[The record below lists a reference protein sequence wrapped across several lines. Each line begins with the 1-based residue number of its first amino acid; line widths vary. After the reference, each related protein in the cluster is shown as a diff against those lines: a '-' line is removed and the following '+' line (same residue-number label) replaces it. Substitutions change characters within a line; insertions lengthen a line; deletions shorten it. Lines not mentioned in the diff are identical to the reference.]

1 MHEPHGQPVTILFTD
16 VQGSTQ
22 LRARHGDR
30 VADEILHDHEAIVRR
45 AIGAHGGVEV
55 AFLGDGF
62 MATFDDPSAGL
73 RCAVA
78 VQQALQQYGRDN
90 PDRRIRVRI
99 GLHHGAA
106 VQRDGSLYGQAVNA
120 ASRVMGEAVGGQ
132 ILVTAAVRDALE
144 ATGAFSFVDRGLYW
158 LRGLPDRWRLYEA
171 EWGRDDAGG
180 AVGPVQTPF
189 VGRERERADLRRA
202 VEDARLGRGSFV
214 LVTGE
219 AGVGKSRLLQEID
232 AEADARG
239 LRVLAG
245 HSVKDEGQAPYLPF
259 TEMIEQGM
267 VTPRSPATL
276 RHSLGDAAPEIARIA
291 PALRLVVPDIP
302 APLELPPEQAR
313 RYLWLSMREFIG
325 RAATERPLLLVLEDL
340 HWADESTLLLLEYL
354 APQLPGMPVMIVG
367 TFRDDEVEPTSP
379 LARILNQLVRQRL
392 VTRIALRPLT
402 EQDLGAL
409 LAGLTGQRP
418 PAALVRGIYAQSEGN
433 PFFAE
438 ELYFHLAESG
448 VLLDE
453 QGRFRGDL
461 RIEDLDVPSSVRMV
475 VGERLARLS
484 EATQRALVAAAV
496 RGRVFE
502 LDLVERVGGEPGGDL
517 LDAFDEAER
526 ARLIMPS
533 RTESSSYTFAH
544 ELIRQTLLAD
554 ASTVRRRRLHV
565 AIAAALEAIH
575 ADDLEAHAA
584 DLAYHLAQGGAG
596 GRDGR
601 LVRYLRMAGDR
612 AMDTAAYAEAADH
625 FARAVALLERKPDA
639 QEQDRGALAELVER
653 LAMALRSQGRWD
665 EALKVMDEALRLYQ
679 ALGRTDALGRLCGV
693 MSYQLGWAAK
703 WEEAVTV
710 ATRGLAALGDLP
722 NPDRARLLAAA
733 AWVSGLAGDYAGATG
748 MFAAARELAGQLGD
762 QAALADVLQ
771 LQTIHHM
778 AWAELADGVA
788 AGLRAAEFYEAT
800 RDLWELTGVLAFVEY
815 QHRTLARPEPTA
827 AHAAR
832 LTGLAERVAPMA
844 ERLGHLG
851 AEFLVVASRIRIEGV
866 YRADLAFIERL
877 GRHVVEICERAG
889 LPWLYVG
896 HLYLGLAAHWRGD
909 WETAE
914 RELRLA
920 DELEAPGAIGGQSA
934 AHLALHL
941 ARAGRGDEAVQI
953 VEARRPGFPVAGRTS
968 SIGAWNMLLGFVE
981 ALALAGRPDEVA
993 ALRPLLD
1000 QALALDDWISFDGRL
1015 VATRAA
1021 IAAAAARDW
1030 DAAER
1035 HLATALATADA
1046 LGNHIEQVDLG
1057 YWRARML
1064 LDRGR
1069 PGDREAAA
1077 ALAAEVA
1084 GRYREL
1090 GLRRHAEHA
1099 AALLDRDGERGRHA

>member
-1 MHEPHGQPVTILFTD
+1 MDGRPITILFTD

-30 VADEILHDHEAIVRR
+30 LADEMLRDHETIVRR
-45 AIGAHGGVEV
+45 AIGAYGGVEV

-62 MATFDDPSAGL
+62 MTTFGTPAAGL
-73 RCAVA
+73 SCAIA
-78 VQQALQQYGRDN
+78 IQQALQSYGRDN
-90 PDRRIRVRI
+90 ADRRIRARI
-99 GLHHGAA
+99 GLHHGEA
-106 VQRDGSLYGQAVNA
+106 VHRDGTLYGQAVHA
-120 ASRVMGEAVGGQ
+120 ASRVMSEAVGGQ
-132 ILVTAAVRDALE
+132 ILVTAAVRDAVA
-144 ATGAFSFVDRGLYW
+144 ATGTFSFVDRGLYW
-158 LRGLPDRWRLYEA
+158 LRGFPDRWRLYEA
-171 EWGRDDAGG
+171 EWGREVAGG
-180 AVGPVQTPF
+180 AVGPVQAPF

-202 VEDARLGRGSFV
+202 VEDARLGHGSFV
-214 LVTGE
+214 LVSGE
-219 AGVGKSRLLQEID
+219 AGVGKTRLIQEID

-245 HSVKDEGQAPYLPF
+245 HSAKDEGQAPYLPF

-267 VTPRSPATL
+267 VTPRSPTTL
-276 RHSLGDAAPEIARIA
+276 RRALGEAAPEIARIA
-291 PALRLVVPDIP
+291 PALRLVVPEIP
-302 APLELPPEQAR
+302 APLDLPPEQAR

-325 RAATERPLLLVLEDL
+325 RAAQERPLLLVLEDL

-354 APQLPGMPVMIVG
+354 APHLPDMPVMVVG
-367 TFRDDEVEPTSP
+367 TFRDDEVEPSSP
-379 LARILNQLVRQRL
+379 LAGILNQLVRQRL
-392 VTRIALRPLT
+392 VTRIGLRPLT
-402 EQDLGAL
+402 EDGVAAL
-409 LAGLTGQRP
+409 VAGLGGRQP

-438 ELYFHLAESG
+438 EIYLHLAESG
-448 VLLDE
+448 VLFDD

-461 RIEDLDVPSSVRMV
+461 RVEDLDVPSSVRMV

-484 EATQRALVAAAV
+484 QATQRALVAAAV

-502 LDLVERVGGEPGGDL
+502 LDLVEQVAGEPGGDL

-526 ARLIMPS
+526 ARLITPS
-533 RTESSSYTFAH
+533 RSELSSYAFAH

-565 AIAAALEAIH
+565 AIAGALEAVH
-575 ADDLEAHAA
+575 ADDLETHAA

-596 GRDGR
+596 QDGR

-612 AMDTAAYAEAADH
+612 AMDTAAYAQAADH
-625 FARAVALLERKPDA
+625 FARAVALLERRPGA
-639 QEQDRGALAELVER
+639 QEEDRGDLAELVER

-665 EALKVMDEALRLYQ
+665 EALKVMDEALRLYE

-693 MSYQLGWAAK
+693 MSYQLGWAAR
-703 WEEAVTV
+703 WEEAVGV
-710 ATRGLAALGDLP
+710 ATRGLAVLGDLP

-748 MFAAARELAGQLGD
+748 MFAAARELATRLGD

-778 AWAELADGVA
+778 AWVELADGVA
-788 AGLRAAEFYEAT
+788 AGLRAAEVYEAT
-800 RDLWELTGVLAFVEY
+800 GDLWELTGVLAFVEY
-815 QHRTLARPEPTA
+815 QHKTLARSEPTA

-832 LTGLAERVAPMA
+832 LAGLAGRVGPMA

-866 YRADLAFIERL
+866 YPADLAFVERL
-877 GRHVVEICERAG
+877 GGHVVEICERGG

-896 HLYLGLAAHWRGD
+896 HLYLGLAAHWQGG

-914 RELRLA
+914 QELRLA
-920 DELEAPGAIGGQSA
+920 DQLEAPGAIGGQSA

-941 ARAGRGDEAVQI
+941 AMAGRGDEAVGI
-953 VEARRPGFPVAGRTS
+953 VEARRAGLPVAGRTS

-981 ALALAGRPDEVA
+981 ALALAGRSDEVA
-993 ALRPLLD
+993 ALRPLLEE
-1000 QALALDDWISFDGRL
+1000 ALALDDWIAFDGRL
-1015 VATRAA
+1015 VSTRAA

-1035 HLATALATADA
+1035 HFATALGVAEA
-1046 LGNHIEQVDLG
+1046 LGNRIEQVDLG
-1057 YWRARML
+1057 FWRARML
-1064 LDRGR
+1064 LERDGS
-1069 PGDREAAA
+1069 GDREAAA
-1077 ALAAEVA
+1077 ALAADVA

-1090 GLRRHAEHA
+1090 GIPRHAELA
-1099 AALLDRDGERGRHA
+1099 AALLPPDTAS

>member
-1 MHEPHGQPVTILFTD
+1 MREPREGGGHPITILFTD

-30 VADEILHDHEAIVRR
+30 VADEILHDHEGIVRR
-45 AIGAHGGVEV
+45 AVEAHGGDEA

-62 MATFDDPSAGL
+62 MLTFASPADGL
-73 RCAVA
+73 RCAIA
-78 VQQALQQYGRDN
+78 IQQDLQRYGRDN
-90 PDRRIRVRI
+90 ADRRVRVRI
-99 GLHHGAA
+99 GLHQGEATE
-106 VQRDGSLYGQAVNA
+106 RDGTLYGQAVNA
-120 ASRVMGEAVGGQ
+120 ASRVMSEAAGGQ
-132 ILVTAAVRDALE
+132 ILVTAAVHDAV
-144 ATGAFSFVDRGLYW
+144 AAAGFSFVDRGLYW
-158 LRGLPDRWRLYEA
+158 LRGFPDRWRLYEA

-180 AVGPVQTPF
+180 AIGPGQTPF

-202 VEDARLGRGSFV
+202 VEDARVGHGSLV

-219 AGVGKSRLLQEID
+219 AGVGKTRLVQEVD
-232 AEADARG
+232 AEADAHG
-239 LRVLAG
+239 LRVLVG
-245 HSVKDEGQAPYLPF
+245 HSTRDEGRSPYLPF

-276 RHSLGDAAPEIARIA
+276 RRALGEAAPEIARIA
-291 PALRLVVPDIP
+291 PALRLVVPEIP
-302 APLELPPEQAR
+302 APLDLPPEQAR

-325 RAATERPLLLVLEDL
+325 RAAEDRPLLLVFEDL

-354 APQLPGMPVMIVG
+354 APSLPEMPVMIVG
-367 TFRDDEVEPTSP
+367 TFRDDEIEAGSP
-379 LARILNQLVRQRL
+379 LARILNQLVRERL
-392 VTRIALRPLT
+392 VTRVPLRRLT
-402 EQDLGAL
+402 EEVVASLV
-409 LAGLTGQRP
+409 AGLTGQRP

-438 ELYFHLAESG
+438 EIYLHLAESG
-448 VLLDE
+448 VLFDDH
-453 QGRFRGDL
+453 GRFRGDL
-461 RIEDLDVPSSVRMV
+461 RVEDLEVPSSVRMV
-475 VGERLARLS
+475 IGERLGRLS

-502 LDLVERVGGEPGGDL
+502 LELVERVAGDPGGDL

-526 ARLIMPS
+526 ARLITPS
-533 RTESSSYTFAH
+533 KSEPSSYAFTH
-544 ELIRQTLLAD
+544 ELIRQTLLAG
-554 ASTVRRRRLHV
+554 ASTVRRRRLHL
-565 AIAAALEAIH
+565 AIADALEAIH

-584 DLAYHLAQGGAG
+584 DLAFHLAHGRAG

-612 AMDTAAYAEAADH
+612 AMDAAAYAEAVEH
-625 FARAVALLERKPDA
+625 FAQAVSLLERQPEA
-639 QEQDRGALAELVER
+639 GEEERGDLAELVER

-665 EALKVMDEALRLYQ
+665 EALKVMDEALRLYES
-679 ALGRTDALGRLCGV
+679 LGRADALGRLCGA

-703 WEEAVTV
+703 WEEAVAV
-710 ATRGLAALGDLP
+710 ASRGLAALGDLP

-748 MFAAARELAGQLGD
+748 MFAGARELATQLGD
-762 QAALADVLQ
+762 ESALADVLQ

-778 AWAELADGVA
+778 AWVELADGVA
-788 AGLRAAEFYEAT
+788 AGLRAAEVYEAT
-800 RDLWELTGVLAFVEY
+800 GDLWDLTGVLAFAEY
-815 QHRTLARPEPTA
+815 QHKTLARPEPTA

-832 LTGLAERVAPMA
+832 LAGLAERVAPMA
-844 ERLGHLG
+844 EHLGHLG

-866 YRADLAFIERL
+866 YRADLAFVERM
-877 GRHVVEICERAG
+877 GRHVVEVCERGG

-920 DELEAPGAIGGQSA
+920 DQLEAPGAIGGQSA

-941 ARAGRGDEAVQI
+941 AHAGRGEEVAAI
-953 VEARRPGFPVAGRTS
+953 VEAHRPGFPVAGAAS

-981 ALALAGRPDEVA
+981 ALALTGRADEVA

-1000 QALALDDWISFDGRL
+1000 DALALDDWISFDGRL

-1021 IAAAAARDW
+1021 IAATAARDW
-1030 DAAER
+1030 EAAER
-1035 HLATALATADA
+1035 HLATAQATAEA
-1046 LGNHIEQVDLG
+1046 LGNRIEQADLG
-1057 YWRARML
+1057 FWGSRML
-1064 LDRGR
+1064 RDRDA

-1077 ALAAEVA
+1077 ALAAETA
-1084 GRYREL
+1084 ARYRDL
-1090 GLRRHAEHA
+1090 GLP
-1099 AALLDRDGERGRHA
+1099 GRFPA

>member
-1 MHEPHGQPVTILFTD
+1 MREPREGGGHPITILFTD

-30 VADEILHDHEAIVRR
+30 VADEILHDHEGIVRR
-45 AIGAHGGVEV
+45 AVEAHGGDEA

-62 MATFDDPSAGL
+62 MLTFASPADGL
-73 RCAVA
+73 RCAIA
-78 VQQALQQYGRDN
+78 IQQDLQRYGRDN
-90 PDRRIRVRI
+90 ADRRVRVRI
-99 GLHHGAA
+99 GLHQGEATE
-106 VQRDGSLYGQAVNA
+106 RDGTLYGQAVNA
-120 ASRVMGEAVGGQ
+120 ASRVMSEAAGGQ
-132 ILVTAAVRDALE
+132 ILVTAAVHDAV
-144 ATGAFSFVDRGLYW
+144 AAAGFSFVDRGLYW
-158 LRGLPDRWRLYEA
+158 LRGFPDRWRLYEA

-180 AVGPVQTPF
+180 AIGPAQTPF

-202 VEDARLGRGSFV
+202 VEDARVGHGSLV

-219 AGVGKSRLLQEID
+219 AGVGKTRLVQEVD
-232 AEADARG
+232 AEADAHG
-239 LRVLAG
+239 LRVLVG
-245 HSVKDEGQAPYLPF
+245 HSTRDEGRSPYLPF

-276 RHSLGDAAPEIARIA
+276 RRALGEAAPEIARIA
-291 PALRLVVPDIP
+291 PALRLVVPEIP
-302 APLELPPEQAR
+302 APLDLPPEQAR

-325 RAATERPLLLVLEDL
+325 RAAEDRPLLLVFEDL

-354 APQLPGMPVMIVG
+354 APSLPEMPVMIVG
-367 TFRDDEVEPTSP
+367 TFRDDEIQAGSP
-379 LARILNQLVRQRL
+379 LARILNQLVRERL
-392 VTRIALRPLT
+392 VTRVPLRRLT
-402 EQDLGAL
+402 EEVVASLV
-409 LAGLTGQRP
+409 AGLTGQRP

-438 ELYFHLAESG
+438 EIYLHLAESG
-448 VLLDE
+448 VLFDD

-461 RIEDLDVPSSVRMV
+461 RVEDLEVPSSVRMV
-475 VGERLARLS
+475 IGERLGRLS

-502 LDLVERVGGEPGGDL
+502 LELVERVAGDPGGDL

-526 ARLIMPS
+526 ARLITPS
-533 RTESSSYTFAH
+533 KSEPSSYAFTH
-544 ELIRQTLLAD
+544 ELIRQTLLAG
-554 ASTVRRRRLHV
+554 ASTVRRRRLHL
-565 AIAAALEAIH
+565 AIADALEAIH

-584 DLAYHLAQGGAG
+584 DLAFHLAHGRAG

-612 AMDTAAYAEAADH
+612 AMDTAAYAEAVEH
-625 FARAVALLERKPDA
+625 FAQAVSLLERQPEA
-639 QEQDRGALAELVER
+639 GEEERGDLAELVER

-665 EALKVMDEALRLYQ
+665 EALKVMDEALRLYES
-679 ALGRTDALGRLCGV
+679 LGRADALGRLCGA

-703 WEEAVTV
+703 WEEAVAV
-710 ATRGLAALGDLP
+710 ASRGLAALGDLP

-748 MFAAARELAGQLGD
+748 MFAGARELATQLGD
-762 QAALADVLQ
+762 ESALADVLQ

-778 AWAELADGVA
+778 AWVELADGVA
-788 AGLRAAEFYEAT
+788 AGLRAAEVYEAT
-800 RDLWELTGVLAFVEY
+800 GDLWDLTGVLAFAEY
-815 QHRTLARPEPTA
+815 QHKTLARPEPTA

-832 LTGLAERVAPMA
+832 LAGLAERVAPMA
-844 ERLGHLG
+844 EHLGHLG

-866 YRADLAFIERL
+866 YRADLAFVERM
-877 GRHVVEICERAG
+877 GRHVVEVCERGG

-920 DELEAPGAIGGQSA
+920 DQLEAPGAIGGQSA

-941 ARAGRGDEAVQI
+941 AHAGRGEEVAAI
-953 VEARRPGFPVAGRTS
+953 VEAHRPGFPVAGAAS

-981 ALALAGRPDEVA
+981 ALALTGRADEVA

-1000 QALALDDWISFDGRL
+1000 DALALDDWISFDGRL

-1021 IAAAAARDW
+1021 IAATAARDW
-1030 DAAER
+1030 EAAER
-1035 HLATALATADA
+1035 HLATAQATAEA
-1046 LGNHIEQVDLG
+1046 LGNRIEQADLG
-1057 YWRARML
+1057 FWGSRML
-1064 LDRGR
+1064 RDRDA

-1077 ALAAEVA
+1077 ALAAETA
-1084 GRYREL
+1084 ARYRDL
-1090 GLRRHAEHA
+1090 GLP
-1099 AALLDRDGERGRHA
+1099 GRFPA

>member
-1 MHEPHGQPVTILFTD
+1 MHEPLGQPVTILFTD

-22 LRARHGDR
+22 LRARRGDR
-30 VADEILHDHEAIVRR
+30 VADGILHDHEAIVRR

-62 MATFDDPSAGL
+62 MATFGAPAAGL
-73 RCAVA
+73 RCAIA
-78 VQQALQQYGRDN
+78 IQQELQQHGRDN
-90 PDRRIRVRI
+90 ADRRIRVRI
-99 GLHHGAA
+99 GLHHGDA
-106 VQRDGSLYGQAVNA
+106 VRRDGALHGQAVNA
-120 ASRVMGEAVGGQ
+120 ASRVMSEAAGGQ
-132 ILVTAAVRDALE
+132 ILVTAAVRDAIE

-158 LRGLPDRWRLYEA
+158 LRGFPDRWRLYEA
-171 EWGRDDAGG
+171 EWGRDGAGG
-180 AVGPVQTPF
+180 PVGPVQAPF

-202 VEDARLGRGSFV
+202 VGDARVGRGSFV
-214 LVTGE
+214 LVSGE
-219 AGVGKSRLLQEID
+219 AGVGKSRLVHEID

-259 TEMIEQGM
+259 TEMLEQGM
-267 VTPRSPATL
+267 VTPRSPAIL
-276 RHSLGDAAPEIARIA
+276 RDALGDAAPEIARIA

-313 RYLWLSMREFIG
+313 RYLWLSVREFIG
-325 RAATERPLLLVLEDL
+325 RAAQERPLLLVFEDL
-340 HWADESTLLLLEYL
+340 HWADQSTLLLLEYL

-379 LARILNQLVRQRL
+379 LARILNQLVRERL
-392 VTRIALRPLT
+392 VTRVTLRPLT
-402 EQDLGAL
+402 REDVGAL
-409 LAGLTGQRP
+409 LAGLAGQRP
-418 PAALVRGIYAQSEGN
+418 PAAVVRGIHAQSEGN

-448 VLLDE
+448 ALLDD

-461 RIEDLDVPSSVRMV
+461 RVEDLDIPSSVRMV

-502 LDLVERVGGEPGGDL
+502 LDLVERVAGEPGGDL

-526 ARLIMPS
+526 ARLIAPS
-533 RTESSSYTFAH
+533 KSEPSSYTFGH

-554 ASTVRRRRLHV
+554 ASTVRRRRLHA

-625 FARAVALLERKPDA
+625 FARAVSLLEHKPDA
-639 QEQDRGALAELVER
+639 QEQDRAALAELVER

-665 EALKVMDEALRLYQ
+665 EALKVMDEALRLYE

-710 ATRGLAALGDLP
+710 ASRGLAALGDLP

-748 MFAAARELAGQLGD
+748 MFAAARELAGRLGD
-762 QAALADVLQ
+762 DAALADVLQ
-771 LQTIHHM
+771 LQTIHHL
-778 AWAELADGVA
+778 AWAELADGVT

-800 RDLWELTGVLAFVEY
+800 HDLWELTGVLAFVEY
-815 QHRTLARPEPTA
+815 QHNTLARPGPTA
-827 AHAAR
+827 AHADR

-866 YRADLAFIERL
+866 YRADLAVIERM

-896 HLYLGLAAHWRGD
+896 HLYLGLAADWRGD

-914 RELRLA
+914 RVLRLA
-920 DELEAPGAIGGQSA
+920 DQLEAPGAIGGQSA

-941 ARAGRGDEAVQI
+941 ARAGRGDEAVEI
-953 VEARRPGFPVAGRTS
+953 VEARRPAFPVAGRTNS
-968 SIGAWNMLLGFVE
+968 VGAWNMLLGFVE

-1000 QALALDDWISFDGRL
+1000 EALALDEWISFDGRL
-1015 VATRAA
+1015 VSTRAA

-1035 HLATALATADA
+1035 HLATALATAEA
-1046 LGNHIEQVDLG
+1046 LGNRIEQVDLG

-1064 LDRGR
+1064 LDRDR

-1077 ALAAEVA
+1077 ALAAEAA
-1084 GRYREL
+1084 GRYRAL
-1090 GLRRHAEHA
+1090 GLREHAEVA
-1099 AALLDRDGERGRHA
+1099 AALAGSRGRDA